1 MNVDPKTSDSKDG
14 LANRFGPGGGG
25 GAVVVVVVVVVGGTG
40 GATHPLA
47 MTSIPAAP
55 IPDASRNFRRV
66 DVVVAASL
74 VAIALPR
81 HIETK
86 ENLVC
91 LIPLKNARSPSGK
104 TPTWSARSERIVRQC
119 RSERGRVGLKR

>member
-14 LANRFGPGGGG
+14 LANRFGPAGGG

-47 MTSIPAAP
+47 STSIPAAP

-66 DVVVAASL
+66 DVATAASL
-74 VAIALPR
+74 VAIAVPR
-81 HIETK
+81 RVETY
-86 ENLVC
+86 ECLVF
-91 LIPLKNARSPSGK
+91 LSLLE
-104 TPTWSARSERIVRQC
+104 SARSSGGQTPHLER
-119 RSERGRVGLKR
+119 SDAAA

>member
-25 GAVVVVVVVVVGGTG
+25 ATVVVVVVGGTG
-40 GATHPLA
+40 GATHPVA
-47 MTSIPAAP
+47 STSIPAAP

-66 DVVVAASL
+66 DVAVAASL

-81 HIETK
+81 QIETN
-86 ENLVC
+86 EVPS
-91 LIPLKNARSPSGK
+91 IPEFG
-104 TPTWSARSERIVRQC
+104 
-119 RSERGRVGLKR
+119 